1 MKKEYGLRELVNQ
14 YQKEVSYYSQMEAYG
29 VTAYEKNY
37 HQNLINQRTEELIM
51 QIERFVVIAAQQN
64 GPDVEEERFFT
75 LEELSYFDGTQG
87 KPAYVAVNGTVYD
100 LSEKI
105 AWAGGSHFGMQA
117 GRDLT
122 DQFTSC
128 HGGMIAMLE
137 QLPVVGFLIT
147 PEVQS

>member
-14 YQKEVSYYSQMEAYG
+14 YQKEVSYYSQMEAFG

-37 HQNLINQRTEELIM
+37 HQNLISQRTEELIQ

-64 GPDVEEERFFT
+64 GPNEEEERFFT
-75 LEELSYFDGTQG
+75 LEELSYFDGTEG

-122 DQFTSC
+122 EQFMTC
-128 HGGMIAMLE
+128 HGGMVTMLE
-137 QLPVVGFLIT
+137 QLPTVGFLINQ
-147 PEVQS
+147 EEE

>member
-14 YQKEVSYYSQMEAYG
+14 YQKEVTYYSQMEAFG

-37 HQNLINQRTEELIM
+37 HQNLIKQRTEELIQ

-64 GPDVEEERFFT
+64 EPDEREERFFT
-75 LEELSYFDGTQG
+75 LEELSSFDGTQG

-100 LSEKI
+100 LSDKI
-105 AWAGGSHFGMQA
+105 AWAGGNHFGLHA

-122 DQFTSC
+122 EQFMTC
-128 HGGMIAMLE
+128 HGGMVAMLE
-137 QLPVVGFLIT
+137 QLPIVGYLINQ
-147 PEVQS
+147 EGE

>member
-1 MKKEYGLRELVNQ
+1 MKKEYGLRELINQ
-14 YQKEVSYYSQMEAYG
+14 YQKEVTYYSQMETFG

-37 HQNLINQRTEELIM
+37 HQNLINQRTEELIQ
-51 QIERFVVIAAQQN
+51 QIQRFVVIAAQQN

-75 LEELSYFDGTQG
+75 LEELSFFDGTNG

-105 AWAGGSHFGMQA
+105 AWVSGNHFGLRA

-122 DQFTSC
+122 EQFMNC
-128 HGGMIAMLE
+128 HGGMVSLLE
-137 QLPVVGFLIT
+137 QIPKVGFLISADA
-147 PEVQS
+147 E